1 MLSSRILFAI
11 FFTCASPWAK
21 SNGSSFHDFHFSR
34 LALEWNS
41 ETQTWQGIL
50 RVFTDDLENSLSVA
64 EGAERNWRL
73 GDRRESADADSAIAN
88 YVLAHWT
95 ANQESD
101 STSDSAFHWTFV
113 GKEIDFDLTY
123 IYLESPAFRAPLPLS
138 IGSDGF
144 FELFDDQVNEITLKL
159 NGSSRR
165 EWLSTESSSVRIES
179 IAP

>member
-11 FFTCASPWAK
+11 FFTCASPMAK

-34 LALEWNS
+34 LALEWNA

-50 RVFTDDLENSLSVA
+50 RVFTDDLEKSLSVA
-64 EGAERNWRL
+64 EGADRNWRL
-73 GDRRESADADSAIAN
+73 GDRRESADADSAIEN
-88 YVLAHWT
+88 YVRAHWT
-95 ANQESD
+95 ANQEAASD
-101 STSDSAFHWTFV
+101 FAFHWTFV
-113 GKEIDFDLTY
+113 GKEIDFDLTF

-138 IGSDGF
+138 VGSDGF
-144 FELFDDQVNEITLKL
+144 FELFDDQVNEITFEL

-165 EWLSTESSSVRIES
+165 EWLSAESSSVRIES

>member
-11 FFTCASPWAK
+11 FFTWASPMTR
-21 SNGSSFHDFHFSR
+21 SNASSFHDFHFSR

-73 GDRRESADADSAIAN
+73 GDRRESADADSAIEN

-95 ANQESD
+95 GNQKTD
-101 STSDSAFHWTFV
+101 SGSAFLWTFV
-113 GKEIDFDLTY
+113 GKEVDFDLTY
-123 IYLESPAFRAPLPLS
+123 IYVESPAFPAPLPLS
-138 IGSDGF
+138 VGSDGF

-159 NGSSRR
+159 NGASRR
-165 EWLSTESSSVRIES
+165 EWLSTESSADSIES

>member
-1 MLSSRILFAI
+1 MLSRRILFAI
-11 FFTCASPWAK
+11 FFTCASPLTK

-41 ETQTWQGIL
+41 ETRTWQGIL
-50 RVFTDDLENSLSVA
+50 RVFTDDLENGLSTA
-64 EGAERNWRL
+64 DGGERNWRL
-73 GDRRESADADSAIAN
+73 GDRRESADADSAIEN

-95 ANQESD
+95 GNQETD
-101 STSDSAFHWTFV
+101 SEFLWTFV

-123 IYLESPAFRAPLPLS
+123 IYLESPVFSSPLPLS

-144 FELFDDQVNEITLKL
+144 FELFDDQVNEITFKL